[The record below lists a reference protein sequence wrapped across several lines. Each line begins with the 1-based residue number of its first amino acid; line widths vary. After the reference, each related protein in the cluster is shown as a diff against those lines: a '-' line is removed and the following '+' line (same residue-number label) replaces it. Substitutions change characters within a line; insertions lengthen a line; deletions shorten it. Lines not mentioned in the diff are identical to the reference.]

1 MTVRSAAALLLVALT
16 AGCDLSSEFDS
27 AGTFTG
33 TVSGD
38 INATLEGTALFGS
51 FIGGEF
57 SLAMTDPRD
66 QHAIAVA
73 RNEGRPAVGV
83 FSIAHFEEE
92 TGIAAAYARDGA
104 PAAVFQAEGGEI
116 QITSSSASRLQGT
129 LMFDAVGYLTTDP
142 DTELHVTVTATF
154 DARCVRT
161 GGTDCR

>member
-1 MTVRSAAALLLVALT
+1 MTVRSAVALLLVALA

-83 FSIAHFEEE
+83 FAIAHFEEE

-104 PAAVFQAEGGEI
+104 PSAVFQAEDGEL
-116 QITSSSASRLQGT
+116 QITSSSANRLQGT
-129 LMFDAVGYLTTDP
+129 LTFNAVGYLTSDP
-142 DTELHVTVTATF
+142 ETELHVTVTATF